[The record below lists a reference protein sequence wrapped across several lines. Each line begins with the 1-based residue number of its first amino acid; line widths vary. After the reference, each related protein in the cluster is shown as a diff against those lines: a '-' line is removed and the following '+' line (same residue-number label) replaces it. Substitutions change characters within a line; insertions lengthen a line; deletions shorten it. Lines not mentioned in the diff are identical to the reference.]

1 MYDYQTVLEEKLEES
16 EEFKKKY
23 EELKG
28 LRGKEIKEFELD
40 LVGEP
45 EIGRV
50 TLGTE
55 GVLLFRLLRFGL
67 FKELNFISGSKFAN
81 GMVYRSGIDIGRA
94 LIETDNSNNLDQFL
108 TSLAEIYKELEIGI
122 LSVTKKSEEFL
133 VIRMDEGISSA
144 GMLNVDKVICYF
156 EAGIIAGALEVFL
169 GSYVDVEEVKCWG
182 KGDEYC
188 EFEVNLRHISEPVE
202 INRRNIRETRE
213 RGIRGD
219 DIRVR

>member
-1 MYDYQTVLEEKLEES
+1 MYDYQKVLKERIEES
-16 EEFKKKY
+16 EEFKRKY
-23 EELKG
+23 EKLKG
-28 LRGKEIKEFELD
+28 LREKEIKEFGLE

-81 GMVYRSGIDIGRA
+81 GMVYRGGIDIGRA

-108 TSLAEIYKELEIGI
+108 TSLAELYKESEIGI
-122 LSVTKKSEEFL
+122 LSVIKKSDEFL
-133 VIRMDEGISSA
+133 VIRMDECISSA
-144 GMLNVDKVICYF
+144 GMLNVGRAICYF

-188 EFEVNLRHISEPVE
+188 EFEINLRHISEEEVT
-202 INRRNIRETRE
+202 NRRNIRESGEGRVHDRNV
-213 RGIRGD
+213 RG
-219 DIRVR
+219 